1 MIARRVAA
9 VALLALLA
17 GCATQE
23 ELTIETVAS
32 GDFRLTVGVRHLVC
46 DSEPI
51 LQAREVD
58 GAIELRARRATN
70 RCGTEQRLTEF
81 ELDFSE
87 PLPGRQIIITQPAG
101 VTVCPVAELVTVTC
115 N

>member
-1 MIARRVAA
+1 MTFRRVVEAA
-9 VALLALLA
+9 LVVLLA

-23 ELTIETVAS
+23 ELTIETVSA

-70 RCGTEQRLTEF
+70 SCGTDEQLTEF

-87 PLPGRQIIITQPAG
+87 PLPGRQVIVTQPDG
-101 VTVCPVAELVTVTC
+101 VTTCPVAELVTVIC
-115 N
+115 D